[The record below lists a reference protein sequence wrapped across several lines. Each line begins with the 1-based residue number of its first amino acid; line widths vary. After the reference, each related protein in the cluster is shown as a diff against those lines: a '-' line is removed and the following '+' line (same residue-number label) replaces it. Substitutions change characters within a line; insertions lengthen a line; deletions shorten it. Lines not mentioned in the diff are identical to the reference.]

1 MTLSIA
7 TIVPHMAMTFLNTHP
22 DGAVPKRASLSIP
35 VFLYCPYRRSLF
47 TGKFSEALPHS
58 SKNND
63 LTGVPTLDKGILA
76 NFAAPI

>member
-1 MTLSIA
+1 MTLSIV
-7 TIVPHMAMTFLNTHP
+7 TVVPHMAMTLLNFHP
-22 DGAVPKRASLSIP
+22 DSAVPKRTSLCTP

-47 TGKFSEALPHS
+47 TGKFSEALPHW

-76 NFAAPI
+76 NFAAP